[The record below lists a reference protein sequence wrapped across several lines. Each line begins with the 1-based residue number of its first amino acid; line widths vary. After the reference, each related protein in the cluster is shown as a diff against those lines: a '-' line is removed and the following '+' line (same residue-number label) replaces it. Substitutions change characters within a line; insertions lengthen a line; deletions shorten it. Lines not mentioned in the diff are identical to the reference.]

1 MIILRFEMSQFKT
14 HVTLQLPDDL
24 NAWVNFKSQ
33 SEKRSKRNFL
43 MLLIE
48 QARETDLAS
57 RELKNHREK

>member
-1 MIILRFEMSQFKT
+1 MSQLKI

-48 QARETDLAS
+48 QAREIDLAS
-57 RELKNHREK
+57 RELKKQAEQNND